1 MKIRRLAL
9 LAAAL
14 AVLLSGISAQAAGFE
29 ELSAQCGAGE
39 DLKAFLEIPG
49 AGCVLPIMQ
58 RSGDDGF
65 YLNHDSS
72 GAESASGALYTESA
86 YNAAGFTDPVTVV
99 YGRRMDDGSMFG
111 SLQKWYSGSF
121 DACRKILLHLP
132 GETREYTAFAAIPFS
147 ATHILYYN
155 DFTNE
160 RAYNAFFDD
169 VYAVRRLGMQLSADL
184 RPAYGEKVI
193 ILSTGLMGDS
203 SQRYLVMAKQN
214 IQ

>member
-1 MKIRRLAL
+1 MS
-9 LAAAL
+9 
-14 AVLLSGISAQAAGFE
+14 LSISDLMASAGIA
-29 ELSAQCGAGE
+29 
-39 DLKAFLEIPG
+39 D
-49 AGCVLPIMQ
+49 
-58 RSGDDGF
+58 
-65 YLNHDSS
+65 Y
-72 GAESASGALYTESA
+72 
-86 YNAAGFTDPVTVV
+86 
-99 YGRRMDDGSMFG
+99 
-111 SLQKWYSGSF
+111 
-121 DACRKILLHLP
+121 
-132 GETREYTAFAAIPFS
+132 AAIPFS